1 MNMHRRTFVTTVA
14 ASATALAVP
23 ARALAR
29 MHSQQ
34 AASTGDGDEM
44 TTTAPQ
50 TGYAPVNGLQMYY
63 EIHGSGEPLVLL
75 HGAYMTIGSFGPLLP
90 ALAERRR
97 VIAVEFQGHGH
108 TADVDRPMTYDSLSD
123 DTAAFMRYLGFENID
138 VFGYSMGGGVALRL
152 AMRQPELVR
161 KLVAA
166 SASYRLDGLY
176 PEVLAGIASITPEM
190 MEQTPWYAE
199 YARVAPNPDNF
210 PALVAKLKQLDAAEF
225 AWPEEEVRS
234 IAAPTLLIFGDSDV
248 ISLDHMVKLFRLLGG
263 GVPGDLTGLPKA
275 RLAVLPGTTHV
286 TVIDHV
292 NWLTSMIGEFLAA
305 PLPEAS

>member
-1 MNMHRRTFVTTVA
+1 
-14 ASATALAVP
+14 
-23 ARALAR
+23 
-29 MHSQQ
+29 
-34 AASTGDGDEM
+34 M

-50 TGYAPVNGLQMYY
+50 TGYAPVNGLQMNY

-75 HGAYMTIGSFGPLLP
+75 HGAYMTISSFGPLLP
-90 ALAERRR
+90 SLAERRQ

-123 DTAAFMRYLGFENID
+123 DTAAFMQYLGLENVD

-152 AMRQPELVR
+152 AMQHLELVR

-176 PEVLAGIASITPEM
+176 PEVLAGIATITPEM
-190 MEQTPWYAE
+190 MKQTPWHEE
-199 YARVAPNPDNF
+199 YARVAPNPDEF
-210 PALVAKLKQLDAAEF
+210 PALVEKLKQLDAGEF

-234 IAAPTLLIFGDSDV
+234 IASPTLLIFGDADV
-248 ISLDHMVKLFRLLGG
+248 ISLEHIVKLFRLLGG

-275 RLAVLPGTTHV
+275 QLAVLPGTSHI
-286 TVIDHV
+286 TVINHID
-292 NWLTSMIGEFLAA
+292 WLTSMIGEFLAA